1 MSELPRTL
9 AALMPPEPPA
19 LACLGVEV
27 RDCETAV
34 LGRWRVEVGGEG
46 RAGGI
51 AVAGE
56 KEEEGQMGGYCGRM
70 DAVRRIGEEEM

>member
-1 MSELPRTL
+1 
-9 AALMPPEPPA
+9 MPPEPPA

-56 KEEEGQMGGYCGRM
+56 GEGQVGGYCERV
-70 DAVRRIGEEEM
+70 DAVRRIGEEEK